1 MVSRI
6 RVCDKTVT
14 PHVEPNLDFFLIS
27 TPMKVFMSK
36 KVLTLKKVLLKDK
49 KQAKQIPEALSA
61 FRTITTMLSYIQSI
75 RALEAE
81 FIQNQDLE
89 SLGQSR

>member
-1 MVSRI
+1 
-6 RVCDKTVT
+6 
-14 PHVEPNLDFFLIS
+14 
-27 TPMKVFMSK
+27 MKVFMSK